1 MAHLLLDHPD
11 YEPLRWAIDERLLLI
26 GRGTEADIRIPDRS
40 ISRIH
45 ARLEPTPD
53 GLKLED
59 LGSAN
64 GTFVNDVRIGG
75 ETRLRHGDRVRV
87 GRTTLRFDFPARGG

>member
-1 MAHLLLDHPD
+1 VTFD
-11 YEPLRWAIDERLLLI
+11 
-26 GRGTEADIRIPDRS
+26 GTGFTVR
-40 ISRIH
+40 
-45 ARLEPTPD
+45 
-53 GLKLED
+53 D